1 MREQSGSRALTAH
14 GTLYKALGR
23 LEERGL
29 LTSAWEDAAAAEGR
43 PRRRLYELTGE
54 GARVAARRS
63 GRRPSSARRL
73 GARMTPER
81 MARLVAAWVR
91 FYTRRQ
97 PRRSPSGASRRS
109 TPTSTTTSPTS
120 ARPAPA
126 TGASRS
132 SIAGRMVRGMAADAS
147 AHRPLVRVALATAIV
162 LLVPLIAAA
171 PLEPRGLRRRRGAR
185 GRHRPAARG
194 GRAEAAQPCLPGR
207 GDRGRRRRVP
217 VRQRRRRARPR
228 ALRLP
233 ADRRDDRAGGQ
244 DYSVI
249 SAVAVSIARPR
260 MWLAIVEAEECGGGV
275 RGDADASRRR
285 GRGPRRSSG
294 ARRARPAALRR

>member
-1 MREQSGSRALTAH
+1 MREQRGSRALTAH

-43 PRRRLYELTGE
+43 PRRRLYELTGR
-54 GARVAARRS
+54 GSARGTRRS

-97 PRRSPSGASRRS
+97 PPAVAQRRSEEIDADLHDHIAHERAAGTGDRRI
-109 TPTSTTTSPTS
+109 
-120 ARPAPA
+120 AL
-126 TGASRS
+126 

-162 LLVPLIAAA
+162 LLVAADRRGA
-171 PLEPRGLRRRRGAR
+171 LEPRGLRRRRGAR
-185 GRHRPAARG
+185 GRHRPPARG

-244 DYSVI
+244 DYSAI
-249 SAVAVSIARPR
+249 SAVTVRIARPR
-260 MWLAIVEAEECGGGV
+260 MWPRKLKLRNAGV
-275 RGDADASRRR
+275 A
-285 GRGPRRSSG
+285 SSG
-294 ARRARPAALRR
+294 TPIFSTSRAWTTKK